1 MINTT
6 GLSKNASVDER
17 ALRRLRRN
25 EARSAADQALSS
37 PIATDQKSDKRDTVV
52 YVDNV
57 KINGH
62 GSNSNK
68 SYPAGSQP
76 ESHHSVLSS
85 EEQSPALVGDLASG
99 FFFIL
104 HGQLTQRPSL
114 ENRTRKLTSLVLTM
128 QSGKILILNSVSP
141 FRVGSQLKLLRIRLP
156 MFCVINSTNRFI
168 SFSSTN
174 LELSKII

>member
-6 GLSKNASVDER
+6 GLSKNMYPDER

-25 EARSAADQALSS
+25 KARSAAGQALSS

-62 GSNSNK
+62 GRNCDK
-68 SYPAGSQP
+68 SSPVGSQP

-85 EEQSPALVGDLASG
+85 EEQSSALVGDLASE
-99 FFFIL
+99 FFRHPWRTTNATTFSREQNEKINFPSANDAIWKDIDSGWDL
-104 HGQLTQRPSL
+104 SLT
-114 ENRTRKLTSLVLTM
+114 
-128 QSGKILILNSVSP
+128 
-141 FRVGSQLKLLRIRLP
+141 
-156 MFCVINSTNRFI
+156 
-168 SFSSTN
+168 
-174 LELSKII
+174 